1 MDSAE
6 AGIYLDRPENFV
18 PKLVGCGCHIEFGN
32 KLLLLKRSGGRWG
45 AEKWS
50 VPGGTVEEGESSLE
64 CMVREIQEE
73 VGHSAPDE
81 QVKTMWPLYFIPQEG
96 NPFIF
101 HLFYYQMDRPI
112 EVELCCEHTD
122 FKWVNVDEA
131 HALPL
136 VPGGKEVL
144 DQYEKLK
151 GTL

>member
-6 AGIYLDRPENFV
+6 AGIYLNRPENFV

-50 VPGGTVEEGESSLE
+50 VPGGTVEEGESPIE
-64 CMVREIQEE
+64 CIVRELQEE
-73 VGHSAPDE
+73 IGHSAPE
-81 QVKTMWPLYFIPQEG
+81 GLVKTMWPLYFIPREG
-96 NPFIF
+96 KLFVF
-101 HLFYYQMDRPI
+101 HLFYYQIHTAI
-112 EVELCCEHTD
+112 EVELCSEHTD
-122 FKWVNVDEA
+122 FKWVEVEEGY
-131 HALPL
+131 ALPL
-136 VPGGKEVL
+136 VPGGKEML